1 MIDWH
6 TFHSVCLESSG
17 VSPNGPVHFPVQCR
31 IRDVPWS
38 LCFSIIRISSPVV
51 NGYRP
56 PMPFQNRVLS
66 NGDIIAHQGRGLFM
80 GNRGI
85 LHDEKQNLG
94 RARWRHKAWVTCVL
108 KHKDWHREIMQTGHY
123 TELFF
128 LDEAVALAAGH
139 RPCALCRRYAY
150 NTYRDAVGI
159 NGNVKALD
167 NQLHQDRAI
176 PRTFQQRRI
185 ESDISQLPNGAVILS
200 SEPQLVMDDALIPIA
215 PDGYRAP
222 ATKPKSGKSLVATP
236 ALTLQALWAGYQPE
250 LHPTALARL

>member
-1 MIDWH
+1 
-6 TFHSVCLESSG
+6 
-17 VSPNGPVHFPVQCR
+17 
-31 IRDVPWS
+31 
-38 LCFSIIRISSPVV
+38 
-51 NGYRP
+51 
-56 PMPFQNRVLS
+56 MPFQNRVLS
-66 NGDIIAHQGRGLFM
+66 NGDIIAHPGRGLFM

-94 RARWRHKAWVTCVL
+94 SARWRHKAWVTCVL
-108 KHKDWHREIMQTGHY
+108 KHKDWHREIMQPGHY

-139 RPCALCRRYAY
+139 RPCAFCRRDAY
-150 NTYRDAVGI
+150 NSYRDAVGI
-159 NGNVKALD
+159 NGDVKAID
-167 NQLHQDRAI
+167 HQLHQDRAI

-200 SEPQLVMDDALIPIA
+200 SEPQLVLDDALIPIA

>member
-1 MIDWH
+1 M
-6 TFHSVCLESSG
+6 
-17 VSPNGPVHFPVQCR
+17 
-31 IRDVPWS
+31 
-38 LCFSIIRISSPVV
+38 

-200 SEPQLVMDDALIPIA
+200 SEPQLVMDEALIPIA

>member
-1 MIDWH
+1 M
-6 TFHSVCLESSG
+6 
-17 VSPNGPVHFPVQCR
+17 
-31 IRDVPWS
+31 
-38 LCFSIIRISSPVV
+38 

-108 KHKDWHREIMQTGHY
+108 KHKDWHREIMQPGHY

-139 RPCALCRRYAY
+139 RPCAFCRRDAY
-150 NTYRDAVGI
+150 NSYRDAVGI
-159 NGNVKALD
+159 NGDVKAID
-167 NQLHQDRAI
+167 HQLHQDRAI

-200 SEPQLVMDDALIPIA
+200 SEPQLVMDEALIPIA

-222 ATKPKSGKSLVATP
+222 ATKPKSGKFLVATP
-236 ALTLQALWAGYQPE
+236 ASTLQALWAGYQPE
-250 LHPTALARL
+250 LHPTALAGL